1 MSEKISAPK
10 AAFTATNPA
19 FCKEIVTNAWVAVP
33 AKQVNDCKF
42 IQYNALWDT
51 GATNSVVTPR
61 VVKEMGLIP
70 IGMGQSRH
78 AGGVSDVNI
87 YMVTLM
93 LPNNVI
99 IPNVKVS
106 ECAEQEGRFDVII
119 GMDLITLGD
128 FTISGQG
135 NKRMVSFSMPS
146 AFNVD
151 YVQIVEHIRKM
162 TGWEPPVTDEPI
174 PLK

>member
-1 MSEKISAPK
+1 MSEKVFAPK
-10 AAFTATNPA
+10 AAFTATNPI
-19 FCKEIVTNAWVAVP
+19 FKREIVTNVWVAIPV
-33 AKQVNDCKF
+33 KNVNDCKF
-42 IQYNALWDT
+42 SQYNALWDT
-51 GATNSVVTPR
+51 GATNSVITPK
-61 VVKEMGLIP
+61 VVKDLNLIP

-106 ECAEQEGRFDVII
+106 ECAEQEGRIDVII
-119 GMDLITLGD
+119 GMDVITLGD
-128 FTISGQG
+128 FSISGQG
-135 NKRMVSFSMPS
+135 DRRMVSFSMPS

-151 YVQIVEHIRKM
+151 YVQLVEDIRRM
-162 TGWEPPVTDEPI
+162 TGWTPPKTDEPL
-174 PLK
+174 PLT